1 VRRHR
6 SALGSEDRRL
16 YDALA
21 RATLALAKENGL
33 APAAEAALLA
43 ALAEGPSP

>member
-1 VRRHR
+1 MRRHR
-6 SALGSEDRRL
+6 EALAPEDRRL

-21 RATLALAKENGL
+21 RATLALAKERGL

-43 ALAEGPSP
+43 ALAEGRAP